1 MIELDL
7 SNEEKTT
14 LDSLLSDAWLN
25 TRDCLHL
32 DLDNLTALC
41 HEVYVI
47 SKLRDQIKIDE
58 GDTAT
63 NEYAPSSY

>member
-7 SNEEKTT
+7 SNEEKST
-14 LDSLLSDAWLN
+14 LNSSLRNAWLN
-25 TRDCLHL
+25 ARDCL
-32 DLDNLTALC
+32 DLDTDDLTALC

-47 SKLRDQIKIDE
+47 SKLRDQIKDE